1 MNPRRLKCHSVV
13 WKPHFQEYKVGELL
27 GEGGAGRVYAGIAD
41 DGASVAIKLLTT
53 STKDKRRRFKNEIYF
68 LEKNKHQNIVTV
80 LDHGTVLIKDLIH
93 HVYVLTR
100 YDCNFRQIIGQI
112 SAEKTLSLFM
122 QILEGIEAAHLQ
134 KVIHRDLKPENILF
148 DKKRNVL
155 AIADFVVARFEED
168 FLVIPVATAPQQRL
182 ANFRYAAPE
191 RRSSQQVTSGADV
204 YALGLVLNEAIYRR
218 NSHCNRI

>member
-1 MNPRRLKCHSVV
+1 
-13 WKPHFQEYKVGELL
+13 
-27 GEGGAGRVYAGIAD
+27 
-41 DGASVAIKLLTT
+41 
-53 STKDKRRRFKNEIYF
+53 
-68 LEKNKHQNIVTV
+68 
-80 LDHGTVLIKDLIH
+80 
-93 HVYVLTR
+93 
-100 YDCNFRQIIGQI
+100 
-112 SAEKTLSLFM
+112 M

-204 YALGLVLNEAIYRR
+204 YALGLVLNKQFTGEISIVTEYKTIYSVSEKFGFLDVIVSSMTRQSADSRLKSIFDIKAQISKAKNEIVYKQKISKIYSTVIPENTIDDPLTITPPLIARR
-218 NSHCNRI
+218 RGILAN